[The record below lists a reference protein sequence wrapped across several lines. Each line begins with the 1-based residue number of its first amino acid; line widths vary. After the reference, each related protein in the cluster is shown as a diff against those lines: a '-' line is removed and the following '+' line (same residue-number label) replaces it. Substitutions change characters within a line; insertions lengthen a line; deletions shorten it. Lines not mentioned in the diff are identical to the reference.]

1 MHHGV
6 FRRRGHGMSM
16 FWKHCALVNMF
27 QQKVKLLIFDAECE
41 TFRLTLGLFYAVFVQ
56 WRKMRS
62 LQFIAIVLDGY
73 GASVR

>member
-1 MHHGV
+1 
-6 FRRRGHGMSM
+6 
-16 FWKHCALVNMF
+16 MF